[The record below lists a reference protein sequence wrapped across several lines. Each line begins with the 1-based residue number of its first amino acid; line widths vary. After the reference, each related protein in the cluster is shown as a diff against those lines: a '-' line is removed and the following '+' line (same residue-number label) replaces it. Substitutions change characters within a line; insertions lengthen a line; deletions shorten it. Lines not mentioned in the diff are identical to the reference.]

1 MTTVWLVVAVSVLA
15 ALLAAAW
22 LLAVTGALTL
32 DLGIGRRTRAL
43 GPLRLTIAAP
53 RELVFDQL
61 ALPYLS
67 ASPPRALREKVTVL
81 ERGDGLVL
89 ASHRTRVGPLTATT
103 VETVAFARPQSIS
116 FRLVRGPVPY
126 VVERFELAE
135 RDDGSTELL
144 YTGELGADLWLLGR
158 AWAALVAR
166 SWIGAVS
173 GSLESV
179 RELAE
184 RSAARAAARVH
195 A

>member
-1 MTTVWLVVAVSVLA
+1 MTTWLVVGALVLA
-15 ALLAAAW
+15 ALAAAW
-22 LLAVTGALTL
+22 LLVVTGALTL
-32 DLGIGRRTRAL
+32 DLGVGRRTRAL

-67 ASPPRALREKVTVL
+67 ESPPRALRSKVTVL

-103 VETVAFARPQSIS
+103 VETVSFARPQSIS
-116 FRLVRGPVPY
+116 FRLVRGPVPH

-135 RDDGSTELL
+135 RDGSTELL
-144 YTGELGADLWLLGR
+144 YTGELGADLWLFGR
-158 AWAALVAR
+158 VWGAIVAR

-179 RELAE
+179 RESAE
-184 RSAARAAARVH
+184 RSAARAAARMH

>member
-1 MTTVWLVVAVSVLA
+1 VTTVWLVVGASVVAVLV
-15 ALLAAAW
+15 AAAC

-32 DLGIGRRTRAL
+32 DVGLGRRTRAL

-67 ASPPRALREKVTVL
+67 ASPPRALRDKVTVL

-116 FRLVRGPVPY
+116 FRLVRGPVPH

-135 RDDGSTELL
+135 RDGSTELL
-144 YTGELGADLWLLGR
+144 YTGELGADLWLFGR
-158 AWAALVAR
+158 AWGAIVAR
-166 SWIGAVS
+166 SWIGTVS
-173 GSLESV
+173 ASLESV
-179 RELAE
+179 RESAE

>member
-1 MTTVWLVVAVSVLA
+1 VIVVLLAVGVFVLA
-15 ALLAAAW
+15 ALVAAW
-22 LLAVTGALTL
+22 LLVVTGALTL
-32 DLGIGRRTRAL
+32 DLGIGRRTRVL
-43 GPLRLTIAAP
+43 GPLRLTIEAP

-135 RDDGSTELL
+135 RDGSTEVL
-144 YTGELGADLWLLGR
+144 YTGELGADLWLFGR
-158 AWAALVAR
+158 AWGAIVAR

-173 GSLESV
+173 ASLESV
-179 RELAE
+179 RESAE
-184 RSAARAAARVH
+184 RSAARVAARVH